1 MASSFLSSFFA
12 HARWRVAGSAVLL
25 AAAG

>member
-1 MASSFLSSFFA
+1 MVSSFLSSFLA

>member
-1 MASSFLSSFFA
+1 MASSFLSSFIA
-12 HARWRVAGSAVLL
+12 RARWRVAGSAVLL